1 MKISRR
7 EFLKWS
13 VAAAVALNIDLD
25 MDRVNTVLAAE
36 TDPPVIWLNGS
47 GCSGC
52 TISTLN
58 VTNPTT
64 IDNVLSSKISLK
76 YDTTLMTAAGNT
88 AMQTLDEAANNYKGQ
103 FILVVEGA
111 VPTGESGNYCIIGEQ
126 NGSPLTMEQ
135 AVLKYGPMAKY
146 VVAAGTCASFGGVS
160 GASSATGCK
169 SVSTVLSG
177 STTNPVIN
185 LSGCPVHPTVMVQTL
200 LDLILTGAPAVDSN
214 NRPTKYYGTTV
225 HKQCERRGKEKV
237 KQPGIYGCYGS
248 IGCKGPQC
256 SNVCPSMKWNN
267 GVSFCIAANQP
278 CMGCANPAFPTNPL
292 IDVVSGA
299 TKKANNDEDSNE
311 KNQKDK
317 TKVDTVS
324 GATLKKG

>member
-7 EFLKWS
+7 DFLKWS

-88 AMQTLDEAANNYKGQ
+88 AMQTLEECANTYKGQ

-111 VPTGESGNYCIIGEQ
+111 VPTGASGTYCIIGEQ

-169 SVSTVLSG
+169 SVSKVLSG
-177 STTNPVIN
+177 KTTNPVTN

-214 NRPTKYYGTTV
+214 NRPTKYYGTTI
-225 HKQCERRGKEKV
+225 HKKCERNGTGHV
-237 KQPGIYGCYGS
+237 KQPGVYGCYKEV
-248 IGCKGPQC
+248 GCKGPIC

-292 IDVVSGA
+292 VDVVSSATKKTGDEKSEKANSSKTSSKVDIVSGA
-299 TKKANNDEDSNE
+299 TSKR
-311 KNQKDK
+311 
-317 TKVDTVS
+317 
-324 GATLKKG
+324 G